1 MYYTLLSWIE
11 KMVENGDNIMGKTT
25 KYIFKI
31 VIFPITM
38 LFCIYKLI
46 INFVDK
52 KITSNYLRQLDIDK
66 IDCLD
71 GIEFEEFL
79 YYSFKSLGI
88 KVTKTKSSRDYGAD
102 LLIKFKNQTIVIQTK
117 LYFKHSVGNSAI
129 QEIATA
135 RNYYNAD
142 SGLVITN
149 SFFTKSACNLAES
162 NNITL
167 IDRNRLSDFLSSDK
181 VEQLYIISNWCEPDA
196 VR

>member
-1 MYYTLLSWIE
+1 
-11 KMVENGDNIMGKTT
+11 MVENGDNIMGKTT